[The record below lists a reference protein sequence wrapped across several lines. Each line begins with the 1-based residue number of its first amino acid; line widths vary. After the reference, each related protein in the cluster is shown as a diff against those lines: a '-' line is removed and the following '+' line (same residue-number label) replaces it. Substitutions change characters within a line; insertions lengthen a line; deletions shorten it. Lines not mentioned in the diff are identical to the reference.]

1 MIRRAFDKF
10 KKYMHKQSLSKEERR
25 KLEDMEQLEEFEAR
39 QERYNDIIKNEAQ
52 KQQFLNQMHRIKKT
66 TYTKKMVAVILFVA
80 LLDIQLSY
88 VLAFFDKGQVIEG
101 LSNQLCITILGIGFA
116 YMIRAYFDSKAEH
129 ANLDSRIKDELK
141 SNLADKIDKAFS
153 AAGLNTRAEEFLS
166 KEDEVEKTSKGFSIN
181 INAGLSQSSNNND
194 AQG

>member
-1 MIRRAFDKF
+1 MKVFDKF
-10 KKYMHKQSLSKEERR
+10 KKYIHKRTLSKEERR
-25 KLEDMEQLEEFEAR
+25 RLEDMEQLEEFEAR
-39 QERYNDIIKNEAQ
+39 QERYNDMLRDETQ
-52 KQQFLNQMHRIKKT
+52 KQQFLNKMHQIKKT
-66 TYTKKMVAVILFVA
+66 TYTKKMVAIILFVA

-129 ANLDSRIKDELK
+129 ANLDNKIKDELK

-153 AAGLNTRAEEFLS
+153 AAGLNTRAEDFLS
-166 KEDEVEKTSKGFSIN
+166 KEDEVEKSSKGFSIN
-181 INAGLSQSSNNND
+181 INAGPSPSSGNND

>member
-1 MIRRAFDKF
+1 MKIYDKF
-10 KKYMHKQSLSKEERR
+10 KKYLHKRTLSKEERR
-25 KLEDMEQLEEFEAR
+25 RLEDMEQLEEFEAR
-39 QERYNDIIKNEAQ
+39 QERYNDMLRDETQ
-52 KQQFLNQMHRIKKT
+52 KQQFLNKMHQIKKT
-66 TYTKKMVAVILFVA
+66 TYTKKMVATILFVA
-80 LLDIQLSY
+80 LFDIQLSY

-166 KEDEVEKTSKGFSIN
+166 KEDETEKTSKGFSIN
-181 INAGLSQSSNNND
+181 ISAGPSLSSNNND

>member
-1 MIRRAFDKF
+1 MIRKAFDKF
-10 KKYMHKQSLSKEERR
+10 KKYMHKQSLTKEERR

-39 QERYNDIIKNEAQ
+39 QERYNDMIKNETQ
-52 KQQFLNQMHRIKKT
+52 KQQFLNKMHQIKKT

-129 ANLDSRIKDELK
+129 ANLDRQIKDELK
-141 SNLADKIDKAFS
+141 SNLVEKIDKAFS
-153 AAGLNTRAEEFLS
+153 AAGLTTKAEEFLS
-166 KEDEVEKTSKGFSIN
+166 KEDDEEKSSKGFSIN
-181 INAGLSQSSNNND
+181 INARTGPSSHND